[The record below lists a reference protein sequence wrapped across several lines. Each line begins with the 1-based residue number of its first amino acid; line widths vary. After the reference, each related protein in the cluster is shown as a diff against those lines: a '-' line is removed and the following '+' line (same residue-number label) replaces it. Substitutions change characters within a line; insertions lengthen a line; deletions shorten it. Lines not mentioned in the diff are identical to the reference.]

1 MPTGH
6 LIKIHTLHQ
15 HITAFLAFCLGNARN
30 IAHFGGNHGV
40 FEIMCL
46 IHHQAVHAHILKG
59 DDVILAL
66 LVVEPVQL
74 FLELLPCPLHLF
86 DGEILSTRA
95 FQKCDL
101 VNDVINLPLQVHM
114 LAFCRKRDFLE
125 LTVPDND
132 DVIVAGRNAGAEFL
146 AVFLLKSVFFAT
158 RISAFG

>member
-46 IHHQAVHAHILKG
+46 IHHQAIHAQILKG

-66 LVVEPVQL
+66 LVVELVQL

-86 DGEILSTRA
+86 DGEILAVLIFEFCNRS
-95 FQKCDL
+95 L
-101 VNDVINLPLQVHM
+101 NLINLFP
-114 LAFCRKRDFLE
+114 
-125 LTVPDND
+125 
-132 DVIVAGRNAGAEFL
+132 
-146 AVFLLKSVFFAT
+146 
-158 RISAFG
+158 